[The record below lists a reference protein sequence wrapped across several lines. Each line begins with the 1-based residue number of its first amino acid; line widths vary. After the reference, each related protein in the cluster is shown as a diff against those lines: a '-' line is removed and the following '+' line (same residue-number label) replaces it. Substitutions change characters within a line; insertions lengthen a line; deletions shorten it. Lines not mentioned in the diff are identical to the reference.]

1 MYVILHMSV
10 ITQDGDSPLILAAEW
25 GRTGAITQLINAG
38 ANLDLQD
45 EVCQYTL

>member
-10 ITQDGDSPLILAAEW
+10 ITQIGYSPLMFAAEL
-25 GRTGAITQLINAG
+25 GRTGAVNELVNAG
-38 ANLDLQD
+38 ANMDLQD

>member
-1 MYVILHMSV
+1 MYVILNMSV
-10 ITQDGDSPLILAAEW
+10 IAQNGYSPLIWAAEW
-25 GRTGAITQLINAG
+25 GRTGAITELVNAG

>member
-10 ITQDGDSPLILAAEW
+10 ITQNGYSPLMLAATW
-25 GRTGAITQLINAG
+25 GRTGAVNELINAG
-38 ANLDLQD
+38 AYLDLQD

>member
-10 ITQDGDSPLILAAEW
+10 ITQYGYSPLILAAEW
-25 GRTGAITQLINAG
+25 GRTGAINELIKAG